1 MTPTGTPSRDG
12 QQNPSTENV
21 LSTVFAPTTSGA
33 SYLNALTT
41 ELAARADRDGL
52 LDVAFRYLDSP
63 FGQLLVAATEVGVV
77 RLAFASEDH
86 DVVLNELADTVSPR
100 ILEFPRRTDDASR
113 QLDEYFARRRRAF
126 DLPVDLRLV
135 RGFRRDVV
143 SHLTKI
149 PYGTTSSYGE
159 LAAAVGNPR
168 AVRAV
173 GSACAHNPVPLIV
186 PCHRVV
192 RSDGTIGDYLGGTE
206 TKRSLLALEAA

>member
-1 MTPTGTPSRDG
+1 M
-12 QQNPSTENV
+12 
-21 LSTVFAPTTSGA
+21 
-33 SYLNALTT
+33 
-41 ELAARADRDGL
+41 
-52 LDVAFRYLDSP
+52 AFRYLDSP